1 MTHGYLTLRSTNG
14 DRSNLRIPI
23 ENRRALFP
31 VYFWDLRLVF
41 YLPLRSARSGFSFLS
56 MPEGIVLYGVYA
68 IWMNHGPHFQRSLQ
82 EVIVKSTPRVSV
94 LWA

>member
-1 MTHGYLTLRSTNG
+1 MTHGYSTLRSTNG

-23 ENRRALFP
+23 ENRRALLP
-31 VYFWDLRLVF
+31 VYLHLVL

-68 IWMNHGPHFQRSLQ
+68 IWMNHGPHFQRSL
-82 EVIVKSTPRVSV
+82 
-94 LWA
+94 